1 MRAGAGMS
9 LWMSY
14 SARAVAGAPLSG
26 MNRAD
31 SLRLLRSTCVSMRR
45 LDGDAPTTV
54 SDSKWPNSWRESTF
68 FGRSVIGTRIGMRGP
83 LALLPFER
91 VRCRLP
97 RGRYCLRSNAL
108 CGFAWIHWW
117 RHSWLIAH
125 MRVGRAIRPSACPSI
140 LSGVHPFLSASMTHA
155 SSGEYAMRI
164 GLRDLAGAL
173 LGLPLRGHGRV
184 ERTATSTR
192 PSSTVSACRGGRTR
206 SRRTRTTGRVSAR
219 G

>member
-1 MRAGAGMS
+1 
-9 LWMSY
+9 MSY

-117 RHSWLIAH
+117 RHAWLILICGSSGH
-125 MRVGRAIRPSACPSI
+125 STFSRPSI

-155 SSGEYAMRI
+155 GNGEYAMRM
-164 GLRDLAGAL
+164 GLRGWRA
-173 LGLPLRGHGRV
+173 RC
-184 ERTATSTR
+184 
-192 PSSTVSACRGGRTR
+192 SAFLCA
-206 SRRTRTTGRVSAR
+206 VMAE
-219 G
+219 